1 MIEGSCQEG
10 PNPVWNQNR
19 EFKIVMNQKKK
30 LILMKFIM
38 TAIKSLQPYLIKYK
52 IQDKMILT
60 HF

>member
-30 LILMKFIM
+30 INFDEI
-38 TAIKSLQPYLIKYK
+38 YNDGNK
-52 IQDKMILT
+52 IVATLFD
-60 HF
+60 